1 MTFHAH
7 SIYDLPSEL
16 KDNKYSMISNKED
29 DEISDVEVK
38 SAYIMSSN
46 MLKNNTRRT
55 KLS

>member
-29 DEISDVEVK
+29 DEMSDVEVK